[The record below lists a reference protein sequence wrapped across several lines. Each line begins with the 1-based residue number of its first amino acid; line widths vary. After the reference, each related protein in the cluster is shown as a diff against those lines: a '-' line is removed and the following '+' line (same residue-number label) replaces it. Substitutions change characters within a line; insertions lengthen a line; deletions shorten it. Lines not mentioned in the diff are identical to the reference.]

1 MKKGYVK
8 IGKLDKKILEDN
20 FLSIAE
26 EEEVIFTFERY
37 KHVERNHKEDLEL
50 YQSRLKEI
58 IEKPDYIV
66 QDIKHNNTI
75 MIIKKMKKENMNV
88 NVIVRLIL
96 GKDIKKR
103 KNSIMT
109 FYRVRNKNL
118 KKLIK
123 RNKIIY
129 KRK

>member
-20 FLSIAE
+20 FLSIA

-123 RNKIIY
+123 KNKIIY

>member
-8 IGKLDKKILEDN
+8 IGKLDKKILEDK
-20 FLSIAE
+20 FLSIA

-123 RNKIIY
+123 KNKIIY

>member
-20 FLSIAE
+20 FLFIA

-37 KHVERNHKEDLEL
+37 KHVERKHKEDLEL

-58 IEKPDYIV
+58 IEKPDYII
-66 QDIKHNNTI
+66 QDIKYNNTI
-75 MIIKKMKKENMNV
+75 MMIKKMEKENINV

-96 GKDIKKR
+96 EKDIKKR